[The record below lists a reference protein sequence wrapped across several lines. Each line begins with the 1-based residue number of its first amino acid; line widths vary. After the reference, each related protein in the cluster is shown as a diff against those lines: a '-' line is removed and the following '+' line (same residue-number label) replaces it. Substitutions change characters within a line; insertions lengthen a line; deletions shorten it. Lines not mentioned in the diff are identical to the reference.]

1 MTKSEATAMIK
12 AGGGFDHVHALLF
25 DNDYTVT
32 FSCDDPMRED
42 QLVTI
47 EGVDYFVVS
56 GPIRSK
62 ATKCFDHKIIR
73 YHVLDC
79 LQVICFAETAE
90 LVDDVDFTEKA
101 DLH

>member
-1 MTKSEATAMIK
+1 MTKSQAIAMIN
-12 AGGGFDHVHALLF
+12 AGGGFDHVHALIF
-25 DNDYTVT
+25 DNSYTVT

-42 QLVTI
+42 QIVSI
-47 EGVDYFVVS
+47 DGEDYIIIK

-62 ATKCFDHKIIR
+62 ATKCFDHQLIR
-73 YHVLDC
+73 YHKLDC
-79 LQVICFAETAE
+79 LQVVCFAETAE